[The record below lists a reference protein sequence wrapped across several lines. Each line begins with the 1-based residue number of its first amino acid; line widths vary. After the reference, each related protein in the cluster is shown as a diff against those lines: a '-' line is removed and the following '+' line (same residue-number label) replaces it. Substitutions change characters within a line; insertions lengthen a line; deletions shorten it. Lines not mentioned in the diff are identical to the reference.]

1 MKRILVIGSAN
12 MDLSL
17 NVYRMP
23 ERGETLTDNGGVA
36 YTPGGKGA
44 NAAIAFRRLGAEVYF
59 MAKLGMDMHGQ
70 TLYDFYKKEGIDTSA
85 IMVDRAEPTGFATV
99 IKENGG
105 HNRIIYYPGANE
117 HITREEMERAF
128 DKANPEALYIGFEIS
143 FESALE
149 AAAIA
154 SKRGIPIFVDAAPA
168 DKGFKL
174 ESLPPL
180 EIFSPN
186 ESETLIYTGIL
197 PEGQEQTLRAALIL
211 WRRVRCKYLVIKQGE
226 RGASIYD
233 GKHFYMV
240 PASPVTEVVDTTA
253 AGDTF
258 TSAMTL
264 KYLITSDIKAAVK
277 YGTQAAAVTI
287 SRWGATTSVPT
298 AKEVQDYINTLR

>member
-44 NAAIAFRRLGAEVYF
+44 NAGVALRRLGAEVFF

-70 TLYDFYKKEGIDTSA
+70 ALYDFYKKEGIDTST
-85 IMVDRAEPTGFATV
+85 ILVDRVEPTGFATV

-117 HITREEMERAF
+117 KMTREEMARAF
-128 DKANPEALYIGFEIS
+128 DKAKPDALYIGFEIS
-143 FESALE
+143 FASALE
-149 AAAIA
+149 AASLAEE
-154 SKRGIPIFVDAAPA
+154 RGVPIFVDAAPA
-168 DKGFKL
+168 DKSFKL
-174 ESLPPL
+174 EALPPL

-186 ESETLIYTGIL
+186 ESETFEYTGIR
-197 PEGQEQTLRAALIL
+197 PDGQEASLRASLAL
-211 WRRVRCKYLVIKQGE
+211 WRRVRARYIVIKLGE

-240 PASPVTEVVDTTA
+240 AASPVSEVVDTTA

-264 KYLITSDIKAAVK
+264 KYLLTGDIRAAVK
-277 YGTQAAAVTI
+277 YGTQAAALTI
-287 SRWGATTSVPT
+287 SRWGATASVPT
-298 AKEVQDYINTLR
+298 ALEVEEYISSLN

>member
-1 MKRILVIGSAN
+1 MKKILVIGSAN

-44 NAAIAFRRLGAEVYF
+44 NAGVAFRRLGAEVYF

-70 TLYDFYKKEGIDTSA
+70 ALYDFYKKEGIDTSA
-85 IMVDRAEPTGFATV
+85 IMVDRAEPTGFAAV

-117 HITREEMERAF
+117 KMTREEMVSAF
-128 DKANPEALYIGFEIS
+128 DKARPDALYIGFEIS
-143 FESALE
+143 FASALV
-149 AAAIA
+149 AASIA
-154 SKRGIPIFVDAAPA
+154 EERGVPIFVDAAPA
-168 DKGFKL
+168 SKSFKL
-174 ESLPPL
+174 ESLPPI

-186 ESETLIYTGIL
+186 ENETYEYTGIR
-197 PEGQEQTLRAALIL
+197 PDGQESSLRASLVL
-211 WRRVRCKYLVIKQGE
+211 FRRVRCKYVVIKQGE

-240 PASPVTEVVDTTA
+240 PASPVSEVVDTTA

-258 TSAMTL
+258 TAAMTL
-264 KYLITSDIKAAVK
+264 KYLMTKDIRTAVK
-277 YGTQAAAVTI
+277 YGTEASAVTI

-298 AKEVQDYINTLR
+298 ATEVEEYISSLR

>member
-44 NAAIAFRRLGAEVYF
+44 NAAIALHRLGAEVIF
-59 MAKLGMDMHGQ
+59 SAKLGADMHGR
-70 TLYDFYKKEGIDTSA
+70 TLYDFYKKEGLDTGA
-85 IMVDRAEPTGFATV
+85 IMVDRAEPTGFAAV

-117 HITREEMERAF
+117 HITMEQMISAF
-128 DKANPEALYIGFEIS
+128 DKYRPDALYLGFEIS
-143 FESALE
+143 FDSALT
-149 AAAIA
+149 AAKIA
-154 SKRGIPIFVDAAPA
+154 TERGVPVFIDAAPA
-168 DKGFKL
+168 NKSF
-174 ESLPPL
+174 PL
-180 EIFSPN
+180 EALPMVEVFSPN
-186 ESETLIYTGIL
+186 ESEAYEYTGIM
-197 PEGQEQTLRAALIL
+197 PGGQEASLRAALAL
-211 WRRVRCKYLVIKQGE
+211 WRRVRCKYLVIKQGA

-233 GKHFYMV
+233 GRHFDMI
-240 PASPVTEVVDTTA
+240 PASPVSEVVDTTA

-258 TSAMTL
+258 TAALTL
-264 KYLITSDIKAAVK
+264 KYLECGDIKEAVR

-298 AKEVQDYINTLR
+298 AEEVRAYILSLR

>member
-70 TLYDFYKKEGIDTSA
+70 TLYDFYKKEGVDTSA
-85 IMVDRAEPTGFATV
+85 IMVDRAEPTGFAAV

-117 HITREEMERAF
+117 HITREEMVRAF

-143 FESALE
+143 FESALI
-149 AAAIA
+149 AASIA
-154 SKRGIPIFVDAAPA
+154 DERGIPIFVDAAPA
-168 DKGFKL
+168 DKSFKL
-174 ESLPPL
+174 ESLPPV

-186 ESETLIYTGIL
+186 ESETLVYTGIL
-197 PEGQEQTLRAALIL
+197 PEGQEATLRAALIL

-258 TSAMTL
+258 IGAFCVSL
-264 KYLITSDIKAAVK
+264 SEGKSVNEAAEFA
-277 YGTQAAAVTI
+277 TC
-287 SRWGATTSVPT
+287 ATTV
-298 AKEVQDYINTLR
+298 